1 MLIGFNAPT
10 AGPLA
15 TPEAITRLL
24 QGGEAMGYAYAT
36 FSDHVVIPTD
46 IHAIY
51 PYSDNGEFPAGA
63 RGGRHEQLTEVM
75 FAAARTNTLRLVT
88 SVMVVPHRPAVLT
101 AKILS
106 TIDIFSNGRLTL
118 GIGAGWLKEEFE
130 ALAAPDFAARG
141 KVTDEYILAAR
152 ELWTAVDPRFQ
163 GEHVS
168 FDKISF
174 EPKPVQ
180 PGGPPIWVGGESGP
194 ALRRTARLGD
204 AWYPI
209 GTNPAFPLDSL
220 ARYKACVAK
229 LRRLTAEAGRDP
241 ASVGLSLRVQKFGA
255 ELPALAGD
263 GERHLFSG
271 SPEQIVEDIHALRA
285 LGVSAIDFNFLGST
299 AEKVLEQMERFRAS
313 VMARI

>member
-1 MLIGFNAPT
+1 
-10 AGPLA
+10 
-15 TPEAITRLL
+15 
-24 QGGEAMGYAYAT
+24 MGYAYAT

-130 ALAAPDFAARG
+130 ALDAPDFAARG

-152 ELWTAVDPRFQ
+152 ELWTAADPRFQ
-163 GEHVS
+163 GEYVS

-174 EPKPVQ
+174 EPKPAQ

-220 ARYKACVAK
+220 ARYKGGVAK

-299 AEKVLEQMERFRAS
+299 AEKVLGQMESFRSS
-313 VMARI
+313 VMERI

>member
-1 MLIGFNAPT
+1 MQIGFNAPT

-51 PYSDNGEFPAGA
+51 PYSDDGEFPAGA

-88 SVMVVPHRPAVLT
+88 SVMVVPHRPAVLS

-130 ALAAPDFAARG
+130 ALDAPDFAARG

-152 ELWTAVDPRFQ
+152 ELWTAADPRFQ

-220 ARYKACVAK
+220 ARYKAGVAK
-229 LRRLTAEAGRDP
+229 LRRLSVEAGRDP
-241 ASVGLSLRVQKFGA
+241 AAVGLSLRVQKFGA

-299 AEKVLEQMERFRAS
+299 AEKVLGQMESFRAS
-313 VMARI
+313 VMERI

>member
-1 MLIGFNAPT
+1 MQIGFNAPT

-15 TPEAITRLL
+15 TPEAITQLL

-36 FSDHVVIPTD
+36 FSDHVVIPTE

-63 RGGRHEQLTEVM
+63 RGARHEQLTEVM
-75 FAAARTNTLRLVT
+75 FAAARTTKLRLVT

-130 ALAAPDFAARG
+130 ALGAPDFAARG
-141 KVTDEYILAAR
+141 KVTDEYILAMR
-152 ELWTAVDPRFQ
+152 ELWTAPDPRFQ

-194 ALRRTARLGD
+194 ALRRSARMGD

-220 ARYKACVAK
+220 ARYKAAVAK
-229 LRRLTAEAGRDP
+229 LHRLTTELGRDP
-241 ASVGLSLRVQKFGA
+241 AAVGLSLRVQKFGA
-255 ELPALAGD
+255 DLPALAGD

-271 SPEQIVEDIHALRA
+271 SPDQIVEDIQALRA
-285 LGVSAIDFNFLGST
+285 LGVSAIDFNFLGSSV
-299 AEKVLEQMERFRAS
+299 EKVLGQMESFRAS
-313 VMARI
+313 VMERI

>member
-1 MLIGFNAPT
+1 
-10 AGPLA
+10 
-15 TPEAITRLL
+15 
-24 QGGEAMGYAYAT
+24 MGYAYAT
-36 FSDHVVIPTD
+36 FSDHLVIPTD

-152 ELWTAVDPRFQ
+152 ELWTAADPRFQ
-163 GEHVS
+163 GEYVS

-220 ARYKACVAK
+220 ARYKAGVAK

-241 ASVGLSLRVQKFGA
+241 AAVGLSLRVQKFGT

-271 SPEQIVEDIHALRA
+271 SVEQIVEDIHALRA
-285 LGVSAIDFNFLGST
+285 LGISAIDFNFLGST
-299 AEKVLEQMERFRAS
+299 AEKVLGQMESFRSS
-313 VMARI
+313 VMERI

>member
-1 MLIGFNAPT
+1 MQIGFNAPT

-15 TPEAITRLL
+15 SPQAITQLL

-63 RGGRHEQLTEVM
+63 RGARHEQLTEVM

-130 ALAAPDFAARG
+130 ALDAPDFAARG

-152 ELWTAVDPRFQ
+152 ELWTAADPRFQ
-163 GEHVS
+163 GEYVN
-168 FDKISF
+168 FDRISF

-220 ARYKACVAK
+220 TRYQAAVAK

-241 ASVGLSLRVQKFGA
+241 AAVGLSLRVQKFGT

-271 SPEQIVEDIHALRA
+271 SAEQIVEDIHALRA

-299 AEKVLEQMERFRAS
+299 VEKVLGQMESFRTS
-313 VMARI
+313 VMERI

>member
-1 MLIGFNAPT
+1 MQVGFNAPT

-63 RGGRHEQLTEVM
+63 RGARHEQLTEVM
-75 FAAARTNTLRLVT
+75 FAAAHTTKLRLVT

-130 ALAAPDFAARG
+130 ALDAPDFAARG

-152 ELWTAVDPRFQ
+152 ELWTAADPRFQ
-163 GEHVS
+163 GEYVS

-220 ARYKACVAK
+220 ARYQAAVAK
-229 LRRLTAEAGRDP
+229 LHRLTAEAGRDP
-241 ASVGLSLRVQKFGA
+241 SSVGLSLRVQKFGA

-271 SPEQIVEDIHALRA
+271 SPDQIVADIHALRA

-299 AEKVLEQMERFRAS
+299 VEKVLDQMESFRTS
-313 VMARI
+313 VMERI